1 MLVTDESSSKRPEY
15 RASNDPEHC
24 QVWFQNRHQKKKK
37 KPINQTGKQKGTL
50 GTSRVQLSDRR
61 TLNDLD
67 SEVSGLGSDV

>member
-1 MLVTDESSSKRPEY
+1 MRAVQKDLSTEPAMTLNIVKCGSKTDT
-15 RASNDPEHC
+15 
-24 QVWFQNRHQKKKK
+24 KKKK